1 MDDIVLIVA
10 DSLGMPREGV
20 SYKNTYIHKLRKST
34 SKEFVDRSKRARTT
48 DSLQKEDTLER
59 YDPDIIITQVGIV
72 DCAPRYSNEYEREL
86 FKIVPSTFT
95 NPYMSVMK
103 TVRTRKA
110 KRQYVPPSCFKSN
123 LKQYYKRAE
132 KNDIQVISIA
142 IASPTAQL
150 QEANPHID
158 IEIKKYNNIYKDLAD
173 DFRNVR
179 ILEPY
184 DPHNV
189 EQMMINDHHPNA
201 LGHEYI
207 FNSIKEL
214 L

>member
-1 MDDIVLIVA
+1 
-10 DSLGMPREGV
+10 
-20 SYKNTYIHKLRKST
+20 
-34 SKEFVDRSKRARTT
+34 
-48 DSLQKEDTLER
+48 LQHD
-59 YDPDIIITQVGIV
+59 
-72 DCAPRYSNEYEREL
+72 
-86 FKIVPSTFT
+86 
-95 NPYMSVMK
+95 
-103 TVRTRKA
+103 
-110 KRQYVPPSCFKSN
+110 QYVPPSCFKSN

-189 EQMMINDHHPNA
+189 EQMMIDDHHPNA